1 MSVVHDIRPSSLDIL
16 SPEEL
21 INLTAEYEKHGVLVV
36 PIGKEGKAGT
46 YSSTSTPYNGGDY
59 NIRVVFTKS
68 EAIADEWFNIWQAEP
83 RIRDRE
89 AGRLLGYPTC
99 CTNHFMKY
107 WVDQEFVDTTWTMAA
122 ENMQLNDDDETHRT
136 IHIKA
141 DTPPEANIMWRWQGV
156 RLVSHL
162 PCSFD
167 CKATEE
173 LGILQIKQL
182 LQVLNY

>member
-1 MSVVHDIRPSSLDIL
+1 MQRIKHVLPDWTRVQWTSIENRNKYEPIIASINNAWKQIERMSVVHDIRPSSLDIL

-107 WVDQEFVDTTWTMAA
+107 WVDQEFVDTT
-122 ENMQLNDDDETHRT
+122 
-136 IHIKA
+136 
-141 DTPPEANIMWRWQGV
+141 
-156 RLVSHL
+156 
-162 PCSFD
+162 
-167 CKATEE
+167 
-173 LGILQIKQL
+173 
-182 LQVLNY
+182 

>member
-1 MSVVHDIRPSSLDIL
+1 MQRIKHVLPDWTRVQWTSIENRNKYEPIIASINNAWRRIERMSVVHDIRPSSLDIV

-36 PIGKEGKAGT
+36 PIAKEGKAGT

-59 NIRVVFTKS
+59 NVRVVFTKS

-83 RIRDRE
+83 HIRDRE

-107 WVDQEFVDTTWTMAA
+107 WSRVRPRARPHLKMFLA
-122 ENMQLNDDDETHRT
+122 L
-136 IHIKA
+136 
-141 DTPPEANIMWRWQGV
+141 IM
-156 RLVSHL
+156 
-162 PCSFD
+162 
-167 CKATEE
+167 
-173 LGILQIKQL
+173 LQIFQMQMDFL
-182 LQVLNY
+182 L